1 MSTTSVAPADR
12 DRNFELDHRE
22 ALEHLHAL
30 TNYEVIPRAGRIDGL
45 SLSPM
50 RAVMASLADPQ
61 ESYPVIHVTGTNG
74 KGSTSS
80 MIEALLTA
88 MGLRVGTY
96 TSPHLESINER
107 IRVGGESIDDLD
119 LASAI
124 TSVAAASES
133 LDAPGLTWFE
143 TMTAAAFLHFA
154 NEAVDAVVLEV
165 GMLGRFDATNVAH
178 AQIAVVTNV
187 GLDHTD
193 GSGDWRMDIAREKAG
208 IIEPT
213 SILVSGETDPEV
225 VSLFHRERPASILE
239 RGIDFSVVDDTLA
252 VGGRLIDVRTQ
263 RGRYDELFL
272 NLHGHHQ
279 ADNASVA
286 IVAVEEFFDSELPA
300 DAVGDALGSVAAP
313 GRMEIVGRNPLVML
327 DVAHNPPGA
336 EVLAAALDNTFE
348 EARMVMV
355 LGMLDGRDPR
365 AVCEALG
372 VADAGIVVACTAP
385 SRRGMPAAA
394 VARAVQECGGVA
406 EIVEDVNDA
415 VDRALSMAGPEDMVL
430 IVGSHTVVGEARGH
444 LIPK

>member
-1 MSTTSVAPADR
+1 M
-12 DRNFELDHRE
+12 DHRE

-45 SLSPM
+45 SLEPM
-50 RAVMASLADPQ
+50 QTVMAALADPQ
-61 ESYPVIHVTGTNG
+61 DSYPVIHVTGTNG
-74 KGSTSS
+74 KGSTSR
-80 MIEALLTA
+80 MIEALLMA

-107 IRVGGESIDDLD
+107 IRVGGESIDDVD

-124 TSVAAASES
+124 TSVAAAAGLLGES
-133 LDAPGLTWFE
+133 GLTWFE
-143 TMTAAAFLHFA
+143 TMTAAALLHFA
-154 NEAVDAVVLEV
+154 NEAVDVVVLEV

-193 GSGDWRMDIAREKAG
+193 GSGDWRADIAMEKAG

-213 SILVSGETDPEV
+213 SVLVSGETDPDV
-225 VSLFHRERPASILE
+225 VSLFERESPASIIE
-239 RGIDFSVVDDTLA
+239 RGIDFSVVDDALA
-252 VGGRLIDVRTQ
+252 VGGRLIDVRTP
-263 RGRYDELFL
+263 RGRYGEIFL

-279 ADNASVA
+279 ADNASAA

-300 DAVGDALGSVAAP
+300 DVVAEALGIVTAP

-336 EVLAAALDNTFE
+336 EVLAAALDSTFDD
-348 EARMVMV
+348 ARTIMV
-355 LGMLDGRDPR
+355 LGLLDGRDPR

-372 VADAGIVVACTAP
+372 VADADLVVACTAP
-385 SRRGMPAAA
+385 SRRGVSAAE
-394 VARAVQECGGVA
+394 VARAVGESGGTA
-406 EIVEDVNDA
+406 EIVEDVTEA
-415 VDRALSMAGPEDMVL
+415 VDRAMSMAFPEDMVL

-444 LIPK
+444 LVRN

>member
-1 MSTTSVAPADR
+1 M
-12 DRNFELDHRE
+12 DHRE

-45 SLSPM
+45 SLDSM
-50 RAVMASLADPQ
+50 QTAMAALADPQ
-61 ESYPVIHVTGTNG
+61 DSYPVIHVTGTNG
-74 KGSTSS
+74 KGSTSR
-80 MIEALLTA
+80 MIEALLMA

-107 IRVGGESIDDLD
+107 IRVGGESIDDID

-124 TSVAAASES
+124 TCVAAAAG
-133 LDAPGLTWFE
+133 LLGDPGLTWFE
-143 TMTAAAFLHFA
+143 TITAAALLHFA
-154 NEAVDAVVLEV
+154 NEAVDVVVLEV

-193 GSGDWRMDIAREKAG
+193 GSGDWRADIATEKAG

-213 SILVSGETDPEV
+213 SVLVSGETDPDV
-225 VSLFHRERPASILE
+225 VSLFERESPASIIE
-239 RGIDFSVVDDTLA
+239 RGSDFSVVDDTLA
-252 VGGRLIDVRTQ
+252 VGGRLIDVRTP
-263 RGRYDELFL
+263 RGRYGEIFL

-279 ADNASVA
+279 ADNASAA

-300 DAVGDALGSVAAP
+300 DVVAEALGIVTAP

-336 EVLAAALDNTFE
+336 EVLAAALDSTFDD
-348 EARMVMV
+348 ARTIMV
-355 LGMLDGRDPR
+355 LGLLDGRDPR

-372 VADAGIVVACTAP
+372 VANADLVVTCTAP
-385 SRRGMPAAA
+385 SRRGVSAAD
-394 VARAVQECGGVA
+394 VARAVDESGGTA
-406 EIVEDVNDA
+406 EIVEDVTEA
-415 VDRALSMAGPEDMVL
+415 VDRAMSMAFPEDMVL

-444 LIPK
+444 LVKN